1 MKTIIRG
8 TWLFL
13 ALIIGG
19 CGDKIDLEAA
29 AVPLAAGIDLDDNN
43 QLRFYVSNPVF
54 GDKNNEEQQYN
65 IPVTSLRESRSIQDA
80 YTSGALE
87 GRNYQVYVVGRKLLQ
102 HENWF
107 KILDVV
113 FRDARNTVLDRMVA
127 FNGPL
132 EEMFTVKTDN
142 QPPLPVILRGM
153 VDSKSK
159 RGATVLTTVQDM
171 HRQIFEEALT
181 PSLSEVTYDAKQ
193 KSFRLS
199 GTTLLTHK
207 GKYATSI
214 GFQESVLLN
223 LLKKDATKGVSLSF
237 AIPGEPNSD
246 FFSLN
251 RASFSVRD
259 IDTKIKSSY
268 SNNNFHFLIRMKVSA
283 AMTEQL
289 FTLDIQQ
296 HADILERKLSQQMQK
311 QLEKLIRK
319 FQKHQI
325 DPVGFGIYARAYQ
338 YRHYKENENNWGEA
352 FSDAEIKCEVKVTI
366 NSMGTVK

>member
-1 MKTIIRG
+1 M
-8 TWLFL
+8 
-13 ALIIGG
+13 ALIVGG
-19 CGDKIDLEAA
+19 CGDKVNLEEA
-29 AVPLAAGIDLDDNN
+29 AVPLAAGIDLDEHN

-54 GDKNNEEQQYN
+54 GEKHSEEQQYN
-65 IPVTSLRESRSIQDA
+65 IPVSSLRESRSIQDA

-87 GRNYQVYVVGRKLLQ
+87 GRNYQVYVVGRKLLH

-132 EEMFTVKTDN
+132 EEMFTVKTDK
-142 QPPLPVILRGM
+142 QPPLPVLLRGM
-153 VDSKSK
+153 IDSKSK
-159 RGATVLTTVQDM
+159 RGTTVLTTVQDM

-181 PSLSEVTYDAKQ
+181 PSLSEVSYDAKQ
-193 KSFRLS
+193 DSFRLS
-199 GTTLLTHK
+199 GTALLTHK

-214 GFQESVLLN
+214 GYQESVLMN

-237 AIPGEPNSD
+237 SIPGEPNSD
-246 FFSLN
+246 FFSLDKV
-251 RASFSVRD
+251 SFSVRD
-259 IDTKIKSSY
+259 IKTKIKSSY
-268 SNNNFHFLIRMKVSA
+268 SGDRFHFLIRMKVSA

-289 FTLDIQQ
+289 FTFDIQE
-296 HADILERKLSQQMQK
+296 HADILERKMSQQMQN

-325 DPVGFGIYARAYQ
+325 DPVGFGIYARAHQ
-338 YRHYKENENNWGEA
+338 YRHFKSNEDNWGDA
-352 FSDAEIKCEVKVTI
+352 FSHADIKCNVSIKI
-366 NSMGTVK
+366 NSMGTIK